1 MGSLLVFYLLYNELL
16 TSVGYMTTSILSLI
30 SVYMINTI
38 RVVMRIQSS
47 IHTLKLEMMNYL

>member
-1 MGSLLVFYLLYNELL
+1 MGSLWVFYLLYNELL

-30 SVYMINTI
+30 SVHMINTI

-47 IHTLKLEMMNYL
+47 IHTVKLEMMNYL